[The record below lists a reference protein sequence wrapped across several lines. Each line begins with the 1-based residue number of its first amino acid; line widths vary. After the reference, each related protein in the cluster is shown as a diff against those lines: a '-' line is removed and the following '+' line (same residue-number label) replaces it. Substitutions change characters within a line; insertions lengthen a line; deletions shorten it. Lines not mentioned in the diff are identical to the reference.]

1 MTKGGRKQS
10 SCTDTDIATSGA
22 RGGATS
28 GDDDALA
35 CRLIELLNNDRVI
48 NKLKTALF
56 PTKLSDAIDRQNAM
70 TEQVMNQLKA
80 QEARIT
86 VLEAKVKSL
95 QVSADDNE
103 QRGRRANLVFTGI
116 PEAGMNDDE
125 NTDEI
130 LMEIINIKMEVT
142 PPVTKTDIERS
153 HRLGRRREDNRN
165 RPIIMRF
172 TSDRRRDTI
181 IRCRGNLKKHNTAQ
195 RAVYVNEDLTAFRAK
210 LAFDARQLKK
220 RKRVTDTWTFNGK
233 VVVKDLHNKIHEIKY
248 ADDMVRFT

>member
-86 VLEAKVKSL
+86 VLEAKMKSL

-116 PEAGMNDDE
+116 PEARMNDDE

-142 PPVTKTDIERS
+142 PPVTKTDIGPREESSPRQKT
-153 HRLGRRREDNRN
+153 RRQ
-165 RPIIMRF
+165 PK
-172 TSDRRRDTI
+172 SPY
-181 IRCRGNLKKHNTAQ
+181 HH
-195 RAVYVNEDLTAFRAK
+195 AFY
-210 LAFDARQLKK
+210 Q
-220 RKRVTDTWTFNGK
+220 
-233 VVVKDLHNKIHEIKY
+233 
-248 ADDMVRFT
+248 